1 MHPAKRY
8 CYTIIRYY
16 RRAKAFFRVL
26 PHNQQHDEPDTMTA
40 NRFRSSACDVSGS
53 AVALSKD
60 VVRIPRVSVILTT
73 YNRAHLLGATIE
85 SILSQTLEDFELIVC
100 DDVSQD
106 ETEQVGRE
114 YEKRD
119 RRVRYRRSARN
130 LGMPGNLN
138 AGIEASAAEYIAN
151 LHDGDLYERT
161 LLEKWSAA
169 LDTYPRAAFVFNA
182 YRVTGADGNTVRV
195 FREPLGPCTAGSELL
210 ERIFFRRWRFDSPVW
225 GTVMGR
231 RSAYRAAGLFAP
243 RFGFVADV
251 DMWLRLAEKFDVA
264 YIPEPLIVLPSREV
278 LPSNWGS
285 DYRLVIRRHI
295 ERMFWEARMRHC
307 EGSPARRATEAIRHF
322 SFVTATRTWEFA
334 CAVNRHARVL
344 RGRTG

>member
-1 MHPAKRY
+1 M
-8 CYTIIRYY
+8 
-16 RRAKAFFRVL
+16 
-26 PHNQQHDEPDTMTA
+26 
-40 NRFRSSACDVSGS
+40 
-53 AVALSKD
+53 
-60 VVRIPRVSVILTT
+60 RIPKVSVVLTT

-85 SILSQTLEDFELIVC
+85 SILSQSLEDFELIVC
-100 DDVSQD
+100 DDASQD
-106 ETEQVGRE
+106 ATEQVGRE

-119 RRVRYRRSARN
+119 HRVRYRRGVRN

-182 YRVTGADGNTVRV
+182 YRVTGADGSTVCI
-195 FREPLGPCTAGSELL
+195 FREPLDPCVAGSDLL

-231 RSAYRAAGLFAP
+231 RSAYRAVGLFDP

-264 YIPEPLIVLPSREV
+264 YIPEPLIVLPSRQV
-278 LPSNWGS
+278 LPSNWG
-285 DYRLVIRRHI
+285 DAHRLVLRRHI
-295 ERMFWEARMRHC
+295 ERMFWEARMRHY
-307 EGSPARRATEAIRHF
+307 EGSPARRATEAVRHITF
-322 SFVTATRTWEFA
+322 IAATRAMQAAF
-334 CAVNRHARVL
+334 AVNRRRRQMQRLVQPVAD
-344 RGRTG
+344 